1 MFEPVLREH
10 HRYGPEH
17 YTAYDEV
24 RETDGLH
31 FRVRHPEERPED
43 DFEVR
48 GAVEDGVFGVVE
60 GVCAVAAA
68 SSERVEVDAERAMLR
83 AKKPLEWRSN
93 LVGEEA
99 HHLVRITKGRLF
111 SKRSLLYVDASSS
124 SPSRSSSS
132 PSRSSSSSS
141 SPSRS
146 SSSSSF
152 L

>member
-124 SPSRSSSS
+124 SS
-132 PSRSSSSSS
+132 PSRSSSS